1 VRLPFHDVLP
11 NIFIMREYLT
21 GPSSRTFYKKTS
33 LKSCKS
39 IKAMK
44 FKGSL
49 RNSFRLK
56 ETKEIG
62 QLNAACD
69 PGLDLFIGRT
79 YFVVRVLGTIDE
91 I

>member
-1 VRLPFHDVLP
+1 
-11 NIFIMREYLT
+11 
-21 GPSSRTFYKKTS
+21 
-33 LKSCKS
+33 
-39 IKAMK
+39 MK

-56 ETKEIG
+56 ESKETG

>member
-1 VRLPFHDVLP
+1 MIVLP
-11 NIFIMREYLT
+11 KILIMREYLT
-21 GPSSRTFYKKTS
+21 GPSSRTFYRITG
-33 LKSCKS
+33 LKSYKS
-39 IKAMK
+39 IKVLM

-49 RNSFRLK
+49 RNSFSLK

-69 PGLDLFIGRT
+69 PGLDLFIGWT
-79 YFVVRVLGTIDE
+79 YFAVRVLGTIDK